1 MSYRI
6 EPLEHHSATI
16 FTDYLGNLDF
26 GHAPEWSTCYC
37 RFYHTDCDMNTWMSR
52 SGETNKIEAIN
63 AIGQGEMKGFLAF
76 DEDKCIGWLNAND
89 ARSMIRLKNEMAP
102 MIKDKKVGCTICYVI
117 HPEYRSKGVA
127 RLLLKAAI
135 EHFKAVG
142 YDSIL
147 ALPVTGGEAQRH
159 YRGSL
164 NMYLENDFKEVD
176 AIDDLHI
183 MWLDLK

>member
-1 MSYRI
+1 
-6 EPLEHHSATI
+6 
-16 FTDYLGNLDF
+16 
-26 GHAPEWSTCYC
+26 
-37 RFYHTDCDMNTWMSR
+37 
-52 SGETNKIEAIN
+52 
-63 AIGQGEMKGFLAF
+63 
-76 DEDKCIGWLNAND
+76 
-89 ARSMIRLKNEMAP
+89 
-102 MIKDKKVGCTICYVI
+102 
-117 HPEYRSKGVA
+117 
-127 RLLLKAAI
+127 LLLKAAI